1 MGREAMRQC
10 HQRRP
15 SPGSATQ
22 DPCLH
27 GVGNGQEEVYANLV
41 REALPEDWERLAAR
55 LSEHGRAPGDE
66 EER

>member
-10 HQRRP
+10 HQRHP

-27 GVGNGQEEVYANLV
+27 GVGNGLEEVYANLV